1 MSFEIYFDESL
12 KIDKRSSYF
21 SFYGIIGLEYKR
33 RRQIEEIKNKIGF
46 RSEFH
51 FSDFKISHIDYYLSI
66 LRESMDLIETKI
78 YVVDTEFAFESAKR
92 LSINSNILRRLF
104 YVKIPERLIY
114 GMTRYLKEPTD
125 IDIYID
131 KSEEYGNDDLTF
143 LNDETRSKLE
153 RIIKKE
159 EFSSEKKC
167 KEIEILA
174 SNIYNHVQLTKTL
187 KEQLNAQS
195 LYRDLNFK
203 VRSVKQKKSNES
215 ICLQISDVILGIL
228 GFLFEEKYLDMPPDI
243 SEEKMK
249 IIRDLDCLTQEEKDL
264 LRDSYKYNE
273 KNKVF
278 NLKVKQ
284 EDLNT
289 IKKLRELN
297 KKTKVYSAKN
307 ISRSEF
313 VYRAILDKNILNK
326 LHDINIFMWPSK
338 DNDST
343 NYKVDKM
350 FYSHYIS
357 SFLNFKYE
365 FDNKNKNNILKFH
378 NDSINIAK
386 YGIDDYTNCLGIPLN
401 LYKITDRYLKELN
414 IEIKQ

>member
-249 IIRDLDCLTQEEKDL
+249 IIRDLDCLTQ
-264 LRDSYKYNE
+264 
-273 KNKVF
+273 
-278 NLKVKQ
+278 
-284 EDLNT
+284 
-289 IKKLRELN
+289 
-297 KKTKVYSAKN
+297 
-307 ISRSEF
+307 
-313 VYRAILDKNILNK
+313 
-326 LHDINIFMWPSK
+326 
-338 DNDST
+338 
-343 NYKVDKM
+343 
-350 FYSHYIS
+350 
-357 SFLNFKYE
+357 
-365 FDNKNKNNILKFH
+365 
-378 NDSINIAK
+378 
-386 YGIDDYTNCLGIPLN
+386 
-401 LYKITDRYLKELN
+401 
-414 IEIKQ
+414 